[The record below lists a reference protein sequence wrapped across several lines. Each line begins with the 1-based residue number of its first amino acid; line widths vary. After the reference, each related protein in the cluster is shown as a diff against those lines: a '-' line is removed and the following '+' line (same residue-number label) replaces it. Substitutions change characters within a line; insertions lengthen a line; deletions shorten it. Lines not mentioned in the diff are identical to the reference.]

1 MFKRA
6 WGVLGGRPLIA
17 LAASVALHILFVVLA
32 LYAALPSARYSV
44 KRGEPLIVELP
55 ALQEPPP
62 VGNPQARSLGPSA
75 PARPAPRPAAPVR
88 PAPAAPTPSVR
99 PTEAPP
105 VVASRQSPPAPSP
118 APAPAVPPPA
128 PEEPAVPVPEKPVA
142 AAPEKPIDPAP
153 EKPIAATPETP
164 APPAPEKPAVTT
176 PEPPTAAAPPA
187 TPAPSVEPGP
197 PSPPKVAAV
206 PPGQQAAPPVD
217 IRSAFRR
224 DGGAGGVRGGGRGG
238 IEGEPIPL
246 DSADPQFNDY
256 LERLRRKIKANW
268 GFPCVRNEATR
279 VCEYKT
285 ATLVVHFG
293 ILKDG
298 RLQFVEVVRSSGY
311 PIYDDYAVNA
321 IKFSSPFPTV
331 PASMMVSMRQ
341 GSTGVAIMA
350 HFNYVV
356 DTSLTN
362 LLR

>member
-1 MFKRA
+1 
-6 WGVLGGRPLIA
+6 
-17 LAASVALHILFVVLA
+17 
-32 LYAALPSARYSV
+32 
-44 KRGEPLIVELP
+44 
-55 ALQEPPP
+55 
-62 VGNPQARSLGPSA
+62 
-75 PARPAPRPAAPVR
+75 
-88 PAPAAPTPSVR
+88 
-99 PTEAPP
+99 
-105 VVASRQSPPAPSP
+105 
-118 APAPAVPPPA
+118 
-128 PEEPAVPVPEKPVA
+128 
-142 AAPEKPIDPAP
+142 
-153 EKPIAATPETP
+153 
-164 APPAPEKPAVTT
+164 
-176 PEPPTAAAPPA
+176 
-187 TPAPSVEPGP
+187 
-197 PSPPKVAAV
+197 
-206 PPGQQAAPPVD
+206 
-217 IRSAFRR
+217 
-224 DGGAGGVRGGGRGG
+224 GRGG

-256 LERLRRKIKANW
+256 LDRLRRKIKANW
-268 GFPCVRNEATR
+268 GFPCVRNETTR

>member
-1 MFKRA
+1 
-6 WGVLGGRPLIA
+6 L
-17 LAASVALHILFVVLA
+17 
-32 LYAALPSARYSV
+32 
-44 KRGEPLIVELP
+44 
-55 ALQEPPP
+55 
-62 VGNPQARSLGPSA
+62 
-75 PARPAPRPAAPVR
+75 
-88 PAPAAPTPSVR
+88 
-99 PTEAPP
+99 
-105 VVASRQSPPAPSP
+105 
-118 APAPAVPPPA
+118 
-128 PEEPAVPVPEKPVA
+128 PVPEKPAAVEPEKPAEPAPEKRVAAVPEKPMPPAREPSAPTPEPPVA
-142 AAPEKPIDPAP
+142 AAP
-153 EKPIAATPETP
+153 
-164 APPAPEKPAVTT
+164 
-176 PEPPTAAAPPA
+176 TA
-187 TPAPSVEPGP
+187 PAPSTPAGP
-197 PSPPKVAAV
+197 SSPPKVAAL
-206 PPGQQAAPPVD
+206 PPGPPAAPPVD
-217 IRSAFRR
+217 IRSALRR

-256 LERLRRKIKANW
+256 LDRLRRKIKANW
-268 GFPCVRNEATR
+268 GFPCVRNETTH

-331 PASMMVSMRQ
+331 PASMMVSMKQ
-341 GSTGVAIMA
+341 GSSGVAIMA

>member
-1 MFKRA
+1 
-6 WGVLGGRPLIA
+6 L
-17 LAASVALHILFVVLA
+17 
-32 LYAALPSARYSV
+32 
-44 KRGEPLIVELP
+44 
-55 ALQEPPP
+55 
-62 VGNPQARSLGPSA
+62 
-75 PARPAPRPAAPVR
+75 
-88 PAPAAPTPSVR
+88 
-99 PTEAPP
+99 
-105 VVASRQSPPAPSP
+105 
-118 APAPAVPPPA
+118 
-128 PEEPAVPVPEKPVA
+128 PVPEKPA
-142 AAPEKPIDPAP
+142 AVEPEKPAEPAP
-153 EKPIAATPETP
+153 EKLVAAVPEKPMPPAREPSAPTPEPPVAP
-164 APPAPEKPAVTT
+164 APPAP
-176 PEPPTAAAPPA
+176 APS
-187 TPAPSVEPGP
+187 TPAGP
-197 PSPPKVAAV
+197 PSPPKVAAL
-206 PPGQQAAPPVD
+206 PPGPPAAPPVD
-217 IRSAFRR
+217 IRSALRR
-224 DGGAGGVRGGGRGG
+224 DGGAGSVRGGGRGG

-256 LERLRRKIKANW
+256 LDRLRRKIKANW
-268 GFPCVRNEATR
+268 GFPCVRNETTR